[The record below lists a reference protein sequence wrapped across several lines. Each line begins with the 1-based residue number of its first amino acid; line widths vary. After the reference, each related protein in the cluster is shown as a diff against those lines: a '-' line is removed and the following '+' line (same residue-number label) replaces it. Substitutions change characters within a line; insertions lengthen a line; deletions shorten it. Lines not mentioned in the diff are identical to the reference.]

1 VSEVK
6 RQQVNLQR
14 DHIKNENRVNYATEA
29 AIKAKAQADNA
40 NTELYHLNKGFQN
53 VSEVLA
59 EKTTTIGGAKDL
71 AMDLQKRAND
81 LAGLASNKLSFLS
94 DVESE
99 FEDNERKLNDLSAQL
114 VGLNCNM
121 LIHLQ
126 VIEDKANYHRTC
138 TPPGTFESEQECTCP
153 PGAMEPECTP
163 RSTRRDVSYNR

>member
-1 VSEVK
+1 MLNAIGMWVSYP
-6 RQQVNLQR
+6 QMINLQYL
-14 DHIKNENRVNYATEA
+14 I
-29 AIKAKAQADNA
+29 
-40 NTELYHLNKGFQN
+40 L
-53 VSEVLA
+53 
-59 EKTTTIGGAKDL
+59 
-71 AMDLQKRAND
+71 
-81 LAGLASNKLSFLS
+81 